1 MNNTTETNYK
11 SSSKERASGY
21 QHFGTTWV
29 ANAPLS
35 FGERLGVRLN
45 MYKKGIFML
54 ILLAMAACSSGTKDN
69 AKKIEELKKKKTAL
83 LQQKTDIDVKLTD
96 IQAQLKALG
105 DSSQGKVE
113 TVSIM
118 APHACEFKHYIEV
131 QGKVESEDNVIVSA
145 KAAGE
150 IVSLTVEPGD
160 VVRKGQ
166 VLGKIDA
173 SIIEQSIE
181 EIKTSLDLA
190 KTVYDKQK
198 NLWDQKIGTEL
209 QYLQAK
215 SNLESLQKRMN
226 TTNQQLDMYYIKSP
240 IDGTVD
246 EVMPKIGESV
256 GPGTPVLHVVNYA
269 KSKITAEV
277 AESYISSVNKG
288 DMAMI
293 VFPDENKTISTPVDV
308 VSHSI
313 NAADRTFKIELKPN
327 GSDIE
332 LHPNMIAVVKIND
345 YSNKTAMTLP
355 VNLIQKDE
363 EGTFVY
369 VAVKTGKGFEAKK
382 KMITTGISYGGNIEV
397 NGLDANDQI
406 INSGYENVVDGQA
419 VAF

>member
-1 MNNTTETNYK
+1 MNNTTRNYIK
-11 SSSKERASGY
+11 
-21 QHFGTTWV
+21 
-29 ANAPLS
+29 
-35 FGERLGVRLN
+35 
-45 MYKKGIFML
+45 MYKKGIFILML
-54 ILLAMAACSSGTKDN
+54 LTVAACSSGTKDK
-69 AKKIEELKKKKTAL
+69 AKQIDDLKKKKTAL
-83 LQQKTDIDVKLTD
+83 LQQKTDIDVKIAD
-96 IQAQLKALG
+96 IQNQLKALG
-105 DSSQGKVE
+105 DSSQGKIE
-113 TVSIM
+113 TISIIP
-118 APHACEFKHYIEV
+118 PHPGEFKHYIEV
-131 QGKVESEDNVIVSA
+131 QGKVESDENVIISA

-150 IVSLTVEPGD
+150 IKSLTVEPGD
-160 VVRKGQ
+160 VVKKGQ

-173 SIIEQSIE
+173 SIIEESIE
-181 EIKTSLDLA
+181 EIKTSLNLA
-190 KTVYDKQK
+190 QTVYDKQK

-215 SNLESLQKRMN
+215 SNLESLQKRLN

-246 EVMPKIGESV
+246 EVLPKIGESV
-256 GPGTPVLHVVNYA
+256 GPGSPVVHVVNYA

-293 VFPDENKTISTPVDV
+293 VFPDEDKTISTPVNV
-308 VSHSI
+308 VSRAI

-327 GSDIE
+327 GNDIE

-345 YSNKTAMTLP
+345 YSNKKAMTLP

-369 VAVKTGKGFEAKK
+369 VAVKGSHGFEAKK
-382 KMITTGISYGGNIEV
+382 KLITTGISYGGNIEV
-397 NGLDANDQI
+397 SGLDANDQV